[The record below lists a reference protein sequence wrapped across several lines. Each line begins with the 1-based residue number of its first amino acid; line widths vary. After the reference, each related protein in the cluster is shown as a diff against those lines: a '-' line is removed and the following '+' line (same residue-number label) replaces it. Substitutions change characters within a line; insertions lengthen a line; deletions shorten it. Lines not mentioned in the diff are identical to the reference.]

1 MIKLKP
7 SYKVSTAFDAVFLMS
22 EYTVHRLLPDFSS
35 IVEKL
40 KVGIENPND
49 LTALEVDQLV
59 ELQNLHVIYIPSTTN
74 TALCDYL
81 ELSGWNADYVNGQLS
96 NMAVTIVDSHPDP
109 YWASN
114 ISVALDEY
122 GLVQTLQKSK
132 LRIYV
137 TDLDIKFDALDYPA
151 LIVKVGSYKPSVG
164 PLLTNQS
171 PVERFNQM
179 LRETR
184 GGFADETFQADLPT
198 HLRQLQLSLVIHE
211 ILMFLVKTGNHASA
225 DGVVDWNLNTMKRVV
240 WKI

>member
-22 EYTVHRLLPDFSS
+22 EYEVHRLLPNFSS

-59 ELQNLHVIYIPSTTN
+59 ELHNLHVIYIPSTIN
-74 TALCDYL
+74 TSLCDYL

-96 NMAVTIVDSHPDP
+96 NMSVEIINDHPDMF
-109 YWASN
+109 WSDGLTFSLA
-114 ISVALDEY
+114 EY
-122 GLVQTLQKSK
+122 NLIKPDPK
-132 LRIYV
+132 LHIYV
-137 TDLDIKFDALDYPA
+137 TDLDIKFDTLKYPA

-171 PVERFNQM
+171 PVERFNAM
-179 LRETR
+179 IRETR
-184 GGFADETFQADLPT
+184 GGFADETFQADLPQY
-198 HLRQLQLSLVIHE
+198 LRQLQLNLVIHE
-211 ILMFLVKTGNHASA
+211 IMMFLVKTGNHESV
-225 DGVVDWNLNTMKRVV
+225 DGVVDWNLNTMERVV